1 MTDESAKLL
10 PGLSA
15 VEEAEHRAY
24 RRGQEA
30 AELKGEL
37 QHHFSEDDRR
47 FGELKGEQQQTTQTL
62 QTVVVKVD
70 DLGKKVD
77 TASAVTVAKAED
89 AKKRAEEA
97 KEVAA
102 SQISARQFFVGLAS
116 VFVGILAV
124 AAAVLGALAA
134 SGNL

>member
-1 MTDESAKLL
+1 MPDEEAKLL

-47 FGELKGEQQQTTQTL
+47 FGELKTEQQQTTATL
-62 QTVVVKVD
+62 KTVGEKVETLTDNVKTT
-70 DLGKKVD
+70 G
-77 TASAVTVAKAED
+77 AIAAARAED
-89 AKKRAEEA
+89 AKK
-97 KEVAA
+97 AA
-102 SQISARQFFVGLAS
+102 DNAISSRQFFLGLA
-116 VFVGILAV
+116 GLAITIV
-124 AAAVLGALAA
+124 AAILTALAA
-134 SGNL
+134 SGHL